1 MTVVLAGFLELSI
14 SYSFAECCRPL
25 ALLGL
30 RASGWSLTDRIE
42 KLPDMNTEAPS
53 DTPTL
58 IALEAMV
65 QRARQLYS
73 LPAVA
78 AEVIELTNCP
88 RVDARA
94 LKDCIEVDPALTAK
108 IMRVVNSSLF
118 GLSREVVDL
127 NQAIALLG
135 TTPLKLLVL
144 GFSLPENLF
153 CEVAREQLEWY
164 WSTTLARAV
173 AAREISE
180 QLWDRPGDDAFLVG
194 LLQDIGVLVL
204 IGELKDTYAHFLE
217 GVIDK
222 RADLKRLEVESL
234 GFDHTALSAA
244 LLQHWK
250 MPELLVESITEPH
263 DYEVLKRRR
272 TPSAE
277 LARILHL
284 AELLAELVAQNRL
297 GALPE
302 LLEAG
307 EAYCGLNREV
317 LKGLVASLQPKVQQL
332 ADVLS
337 LNFCQ
342 GVDYSAIVTE
352 AHEQMSEIAESVA
365 EPLSRSGRSEEET
378 SERILADVANLRAAV
393 DGFLGSPDS
402 GESGSVVDGGIQ
414 SMADGVSQSPI
425 SSEIVAAGPV
435 RIGESFF
442 DRLTLAVG
450 RCRSQRQPISLLLL
464 DVRVDRADDA
474 VCEEVISQ
482 VLETTGRDLA
492 AECVLVEV
500 MSSNRHAFV
509 LSGSDRQ
516 ETVRQAKTILR
527 SLEESF
533 QKMASTGISGEFS
546 ACAGVA
552 AVSLPVKNFPPID
565 LIETAERCLAA
576 AQSTGTSVVK
586 SLEIY

>member
-1 MTVVLAGFLELSI
+1 
-14 SYSFAECCRPL
+14 
-25 ALLGL
+25 
-30 RASGWSLTDRIE
+30 
-42 KLPDMNTEAPS
+42 MNTKIS
-53 DTPTL
+53 DESPTL
-58 IALEAMV
+58 IALEAIV
-65 QRARQLYS
+65 ERARHLYS

-88 RVDARA
+88 HVDARA

-153 CEVAREQLEWY
+153 REVAREQLEWY
-164 WSTTLARAV
+164 WGTTLARAV

-194 LLQDIGVLVL
+194 LLQDLGILVL
-204 IGELKDTYAHFLE
+204 LGELKDTYAQFLE

-244 LLQHWK
+244 LLRHWK
-250 MPELLVESITEPH
+250 MPEQLVESITEPH
-263 DYEVLKRRR
+263 DYEVLKKKK

-284 AELLAELVAQNRL
+284 AKLLAELVAQNRL

-317 LKGLVASLQPKVQQL
+317 LKGLVVSLQPKVQQL

-337 LNFCQ
+337 LNLCE
-342 GVDYSAIVTE
+342 GVDYSAIVAE
-352 AHEQMSEIAESVA
+352 AHQQMSELAETVA
-365 EPLSRSGRSEEET
+365 EPLSSFDYNANEPC
-378 SERILADVANLRAAV
+378 ERILADVVSLRAAAHSFV
-393 DGFLGSPDS
+393 SQPDS
-402 GESGSVVDGGIQ
+402 GTGSREVVHDKQPTAEAESIAKSSREVVDFRLGLDPI
-414 SMADGVSQSPI
+414 AVSFLDQ
-425 SSEIVAAGPV
+425 
-435 RIGESFF
+435 
-442 DRLTLAVG
+442 LTLAVG
-450 RCRSQRQPISLLLL
+450 RCRSRRQPISLMLL
-464 DVRVDRADDA
+464 DVQVDRADDA
-474 VCEEVISQ
+474 VCEKVISQ
-482 VLETTGRDLA
+482 VLETTSHELTADS
-492 AECVLVEV
+492 VLVEK
-500 MSSNRHAFV
+500 MSTNRHAYV

-516 ETVRQAKTILR
+516 ETVRQAKAILR
-527 SLEESF
+527 SLEGMF
-533 QKMASTGISGEFS
+533 QRMTTTGISGEFS
-546 ACAGVA
+546 SCVGIA
-552 AVSLPVKNFPPID
+552 AVSLPVKNFPPTD
-565 LIETAERCLAA
+565 LIETAERCLSA
-576 AQSTGTSVVK
+576 AQSTGISVVK